1 MLMLLKHV
9 QLYMFYTG
17 LMSRRA
23 EFETGKMVQVL
34 PKLFSEAVMTTERC
48 SLPMAGAGRGGRG
61 SLRVPPGDLG
71 LPLIVSQAGQSRYP
85 GVLPPRSDWS
95 AD

>member
-1 MLMLLKHV
+1 
-9 QLYMFYTG
+9 MFNTG

-48 SLPMAGAGRGGRG
+48 SPPMAGAGRGGRG
-61 SLRVPPGDLG
+61 SLRGPPGDPG
-71 LPLIVSQAGQSRYP
+71 PPLIVSRADQFRYP
-85 GVLPPRSDWS
+85 GALPRRSDWS